1 MLTCIPLRT
10 IIDTLLVKDELA
22 PLIEPEKDEPSA
34 LRFDALLFAI
44 ELAYLAKKNYGR
56 GKKDLLKKVEA
67 ISTVATIPEVKEQ
80 GELIDK
86 MLHTDYVER
95 ADVNEFEYIREK
107 LRGLMKYIPRRG
119 LIYETDFNDE
129 ILSVEWKESE
139 LENDDLKN
147 YKSKAEFYVRQHQ
160 DMTVI
165 DKLKGNIPLASE
177 DIMILENILW
187 NELGTKQEYEC
198 CEEGICRIPR

>member
-129 ILSVEWKESE
+129 ILSV
-139 LENDDLKN
+139 
-147 YKSKAEFYVRQHQ
+147 
-160 DMTVI
+160 
-165 DKLKGNIPLASE
+165 
-177 DIMILENILW
+177 
-187 NELGTKQEYEC
+187 
-198 CEEGICRIPR
+198 